1 MPKSPAE
8 PTYGAAKTGLDA
20 RAALDDEIRRTAGAI
35 EWLQTQVAALEPDQL
50 TKGTKFV
57 RTTTA
62 PGGEKTTVAE
72 AGVARHELLQLLI
85 EERRHL
91 HALCRDALAAD
102 QRAGAPPA
110 AGGWPRAI

>member
-1 MPKSPAE
+1 MPDRN
-8 PTYGAAKTGLDA
+8 TYGTAKKDLDA
-20 RAALDDEIRRTAGAI
+20 RAALDEEIRRTAGAVD
-35 EWLQTQVAALEPDQL
+35 WLQEQVAALEPDQL

-62 PGGEKTTVAE
+62 ADGSKTTVAE

-102 QRAGAPPA
+102 QRAGTPPA